1 MCLILL
7 IENLNF
13 IVNEL
18 RYNVF
23 KMFRLILDEICM
35 QELNQIILRFYEG
48 LNKKNFLFLFF
59 IKILIIIS

>member
-1 MCLILL
+1 MMCLILL

-35 QELNQIILRFYEG
+35 QELNQIILRFYEV

-59 IKILIIIS
+59 IKI